1 MTLVAMFTSD
11 IRPGLPWLQ
20 KRLRNPLFCMRYM
33 LRLKKQLSIEHV
45 IQHTITRWR
54 TPVGEMVARFAVRI
68 KK

>member
-1 MTLVAMFTSD
+1 MKYV
-11 IRPGLPWLQ
+11 
-20 KRLRNPLFCMRYM
+20 

-54 TPVGEMVARFAVRI
+54 TPVGEIITWLTVRI